1 MAPRKNRCNFKEC
14 PSAAQ
19 RIVGDC
25 GFCRG
30 HFCSKHRLLEDH
42 KCDGLEDVGCPDF
55 DLAQLSAA
63 LSTPTRQLCSPARGP
78 QWWLV
83 GLCDTFASDELA
95 DLVCSSAKS
104 NPTSEMPRSS
114 KASAPRSLRVYNED
128 YDDDDDDE
136 LASTGSSSPDTT
148 MGGS

>member
-30 HFCSKHRLLEDH
+30 HFAASTACSRTT
-42 KCDGLEDVGCPDF
+42 
-55 DLAQLSAA
+55 SATA
-63 LSTPTRQLCSPARGP
+63 LKT
-78 QWWLV
+78 
-83 GLCDTFASDELA
+83 
-95 DLVCSSAKS
+95 AKS
-104 NPTSEMPRSS
+104 NPTSEMPHSS

-136 LASTGSSSPDTT
+136 LASTGSSSPDTV